1 MTGIESE
8 LLTRLRKLPPH
19 RVAEV
24 VDFVEFLVARES
36 RASAAQRFTDELLID
51 SLNLPP
57 ICADAILESAQ
68 GIRR

>member
-8 LLTRLRKLPPH
+8 LLKRLRKLPPH

-36 RASAAQRFTDELLID
+36 SANAAQRFTHELRLD

-68 GIRR
+68 ILRP